1 MSDRA
6 ISDTWF
12 NRIKAAT
19 RDLVK
24 ACGGV
29 ERSADLAH
37 VGKSTVAR
45 WYSLKDEDI
54 IPISAVLSLEADCDM
69 PFVTQIM
76 ADLNGRSLTDQDAVR
91 DTAGCLTTGHNNL
104 MGKFAE
110 LTTEL
115 VAAKADGVV
124 TPAEAEVLDRKA
136 AEMERAASD
145 MRQTLAAKKAGVR
158 LVRG

>member
-6 ISDTWF
+6 VSDAWF
-12 NRIKAAT
+12 HRIKAAT

-29 ERSADLAH
+29 ERAADIAR
-37 VGKSTVAR
+37 VGKSTVQR
-45 WYSLKDEDI
+45 WYSPKDEDI

-76 ADLNGRSLTDQDAVR
+76 ADLNGRSLSDNDQVPDA
-91 DTAGCLTTGHNNL
+91 AGCITTGHNKL
-104 MGKFAE
+104 MGKLVE
-110 LTTEL
+110 LTTEV

-124 TPAEAEVLDRKA
+124 TPTEAEVIDRKT
-136 AEMERAASD
+136 AEMVQAASD
-145 MRQTLAAKKAGVR
+145 FRQTLAAKKAGVR
-158 LVRG
+158 LVR